1 MSKPSSK
8 VDTSGLEEATKEAN
22 ALQKLM
28 YEQSREDMQPWY
40 QAGSAGIS
48 RLSDLLGLQGGSVQ
62 SREQIYQDLLPQ
74 YTTTQTTGGGEFFIA
89 PTGQT
94 ITRDNYRDILQKGS
108 MTDQAQMYFN
118 LLDRGDQ
125 ATLDAYDNYG
135 FTQMNP
141 QVTSDVTDYEALN
154 AAVDAQLA
162 GQGTPDDYGSLMETF
177 DMSKFEQDAG
187 YQFRQDEAR
196 KALERQMAAQGIT
209 LGGGGY
215 GEINPTA
222 ARLLEEQSQGLASQE
237 YQSAYNRYVGD
248 QLNKFNMLMGV
259 SGMGAGM
266 TGQMQQAGQSY
277 AGNVGQLTTDLA
289 SAQLNAQIAKQSQ
302 PSMFST
308 LMGGLGQIGGAY
320 AGSAAGSA
328 QLASLFSDIRLKE
341 NIEHVG
347 MEKGHNIYEFDY
359 KDGSGRFR
367 GVMADEVEKIE
378 PDAVT
383 VHSNGYKMVNYD
395 KIGLQM
401 ERV

>member
-1 MSKPSSK
+1 MGKSSPK

-40 QAGSAGIS
+40 QAGSAGIG

-74 YTTTQTTGGGEFFIA
+74 YTTTQTTGGGAQSNFVVA
-89 PTGQT
+89 PDGTVLDLSSQTGLQ
-94 ITRDNYRDILQKGS
+94 NYRFREGLD
-108 MTDQAQMYFN
+108 DQVQRELTRMWNPEDFQDVGGFKRMSPA
-118 LLDRGDQ
+118 
-125 ATLDAYDNYG
+125 AT
-135 FTQMNP
+135 
-141 QVTSDVTDYEALN
+141 TSDVIDYEALN
-154 AAVDAQLA
+154 AAVDTQLA
-162 GQGTPDDYGSLMETF
+162 GQQTPDDYGSLMETF
-177 DMSKFEQDAG
+177 DMSKFEEDAG

-222 ARLLEEQSQGLASQE
+222 ARMLEEQSQGLASQE
-237 YQSAYNRYVGD
+237 YGNAYNRYVGD

-289 SAQLNAQIAKQSQ
+289 SAQLNAQMANQSQ
-302 PSMFST
+302 PSMFGT
-308 LMGGLGQIGGAY
+308 LLGGGLTLAGLPTSGG
-320 AGSAAGSA
+320 GSLGA
-328 QLASLFSDIRLKE
+328 
-341 NIEHVG
+341 
-347 MEKGHNIYEFDY
+347 
-359 KDGSGRFR
+359 
-367 GVMADEVEKIE
+367 KIL
-378 PDAVT
+378 
-383 VHSNGYKMVNYD
+383 GF
-395 KIGLQM
+395 
-401 ERV
+401 

>member
-1 MSKPSSK
+1 MGKSSGK
-8 VDTSGLEEATKEAN
+8 VDTSGLERATDKAT
-22 ALQKLM
+22 ALQEM
-28 YEQSREDMQPWY
+28 IYNQSREDMQPWY
-40 QAGSAGIS
+40 QVGSAGIS

-74 YTTTQTTGGGEFFIA
+74 YTTTQTIGGGAQSNFVVTPDGTILDLSNEQALQQYGGWREGIDD
-89 PTGQT
+89 PLQGQMQQ
-94 ITRDNYRDILQKGS
+94 IWNPESFQDMGGFKRMS
-108 MTDQAQMYFN
+108 PA
-118 LLDRGDQ
+118 
-125 ATLDAYDNYG
+125 ATA
-135 FTQMNP
+135 
-141 QVTSDVTDYEALN
+141 SDVTDYEALN

-196 KALERQMAAQGIT
+196 KALERQMAAQGVT

-237 YQSAYNRYVGD
+237 YGNAYNRYVGD

-289 SAQLNAQIAKQSQ
+289 SAQLNAQMANQSQ
-302 PSMFST
+302 PSMFSS
-308 LMGGLGQIGGAY
+308 LLGTG
-320 AGSAAGSA
+320 A
-328 QLASLFSDIRLKE
+328 QLAGAYFSDVRLKE

-347 MEKGHNIYEFDY
+347 MEKGHNIYEFNY

-383 VHSNGYKMVNYD
+383 IHSNGYKMVNYD